1 MEWHL
6 MSKSSGKDI
15 KHRVTLEAQTRQV
28 RAATEYAKKLAG
40 ANGLINR
47 VLSERI
53 VPLQAAT
60 AFFERSEAI
69 KNASRIA
76 ESFAETQNSIAAQLN
91 VNYPKTLLDQL
102 EMVSEATRLAIFDSG
117 VAARVTVLA
126 SQLNTKALSAI
137 TIPQTELITENIS
150 QLMRDF
156 YSEIETDYPVQAE
169 AIKQEVEAIHFT
181 TTTDPSSR
189 NLSLEQALSLL
200 NTLMMAIML
209 FYTVLGHH
217 NSAVE
222 SSSNKEFQDK
232 LLSSETQ
239 MLGQM
244 YELYSHISSVSEAEH
259 DLEKDMVEYVVLRPV
274 NLRTKH
280 HTGQESH
287 VITTLRPN
295 QKVELLKR
303 GEPPNKKWIYVGYQD
318 YVEGIPRTGWVYKKY
333 LKRI

>member
-1 MEWHL
+1 

-28 RAATEYAKKLAG
+28 RAATEYAKKFAG
-40 ANGLINR
+40 ANGLIDR

-53 VPLQAAT
+53 VPIQAVT
-60 AFFERSEAI
+60 AFFERSEAV

-76 ESFAETQNSIAAQLN
+76 ESFAETQNSIAEQLKF
-91 VNYPKTLLDQL
+91 NYPKTLFDQL

-117 VAARVTVLA
+117 VAARATGLI
-126 SQLNTKALSAI
+126 SPLNSKALSAI

-150 QLMRDF
+150 RVMRDF

-181 TTTDPSSR
+181 ATDPSSR
-189 NLSLEQALSLL
+189 NLSLEQAQSLL

-209 FYTVLGHH
+209 FYTVVGHH
-217 NSAVE
+217 NSEVE
-222 SSSNKEFQDK
+222 SNNNKEFQDK
-232 LLSSETQ
+232 LLNSETQ
-239 MLGQM
+239 MLSQM
-244 YELYSHISSVSEAEH
+244 YELNSHISSVLETKH

-280 HTGQESH
+280 HKGPESH
-287 VITTLRPN
+287 VIVTLRPN

-318 YVEGIPRTGWVYKKY
+318 HVEGIPRTGWVYKKY